1 MPRKVSRASSRSITA
16 SEVNVLKLFVRSAL
30 GSAGAEMSEATIGR
44 LRVDFRSGTMTCDDQ
59 PIATSATE
67 LNLLRYF
74 LFRRGEIVSRDEIFR
89 DVWGYVNPPAS
100 RSVDNYILLLR
111 KKIEWDPAA
120 PQHLLTL
127 RGAGYKLVPDA
138 APQTRA

>member
-1 MPRKVSRASSRSITA
+1 MPRKVSRASSRRITA

-30 GSAGAEMSEATIGR
+30 GSADAEMSEATIGR
-44 LRVDFRSGTMTCDDQ
+44 LRVDFRSGTMMCDDQ

-89 DVWGYVNPPAS
+89 DVWGYANPPAS

-111 KKIEWDPAA
+111 KKIERDPAA
-120 PQHLLTL
+120 PQHLLAL
-127 RGAGYKLVPDA
+127 RGAGYKLVSDA
-138 APQTRA
+138 GPQTRT